1 MRLIFF
7 TIPAVHLEPGASEL
21 NHFLA
26 TQRVAQVEKSLV
38 ADGVA
43 SVCAVGVAVVE
54 GTNGRPSAVDSQH
67 LSWLL
72 PAPQLEATCRPGP
85 PPGPSFIQ
93 AGRRP

>member
-1 MRLIFF
+1 MPLNFF
-7 TIPAVHLEPGASEL
+7 TIPAVHLEPGASAL
-21 NHFLA
+21 NHCLA

-38 ADGVA
+38 ADGAA
-43 SVCAVGVAVVE
+43 SVWAVGVAVVE

-72 PAPQLEATCRPGP
+72 PAPKSEATCRPGP
-85 PPGPSFIQ
+85 PPGPSSMQ